1 MEAAAARRAR
11 RVSHARSRRGGVPVW
26 LAHPSYLCCAT
37 VGPSRNS
44 TTIQN
49 LTRVGLLSPS
59 RRRGDPLSA
68 LCALTFLS
76 TSSLVP
82 LLRCRSTRAA
92 FRRCAPAR
100 NMGRVCS
107 FCQVSATPQ
116 WRSGSRGQ
124 TLCNACGLRRRTA
137 DRSGGA
143 DGLCVSAVR
152 SGIRRSGRHGGGGR
166 RSPGRVGRVG
176 QGRKNDNSPQPT
188 ASSRQPVAARSV
200 FPACKPP
207 PSDTTASGASAGSPH
222 TARPTA
228 GTASPV
234 AATSPSALA
243 ATSPATGETPGSA
256 TCPAVRRDDV
266 AAVPAPASPSKTVQ
280 WGPSAP
286 LPQGGASKDV
296 GKALAGRFSD
306 GASVASVGAGGEPET
321 GTLAAVGLPPAAT
334 TPAHGPS
341 VARST
346 LRPDASTGVAS
357 FADRAAAVIALTR
370 RAAMSGRLFLASSTD
385 TAFPRSSSL
394 MTPETRAPLPL
405 AVAEG
410 LPPSHARVHH
420 APCAD
425 AGRPPALSWPRVCSV
440 SPPLSEGG
448 QQATAAACRGGIAG
462 PHESVPGPLRPAHGA
477 SAGRPLLSAVRPLRS
492 SSAADDFAGAPSAGA
507 FRQFTPY
514 QVGVSIASFAGVQLS
529 PGRQVELMNELTM
542 GAIEGNIAGIVAV
555 EEDISLVTAAIMTFC
570 HRTHRG
576 NLPYATE
583 CRVMRFLRRM
593 R

>member
-11 RVSHARSRRGGVPVW
+11 RVSHARLRRGGVPVW
-26 LAHPSYLCCAT
+26 VAHPSYLCCAT

-68 LCALTFLS
+68 PCALTFLS
-76 TSSLVP
+76 TPSLVP
-82 LLRCRSTRAA
+82 LLRCRSARTA
-92 FRRCAPAR
+92 FRLCAPAR

-107 FCQVSATPQ
+107 LCQVSATPQ
-116 WRSGSRGQ
+116 WRSGSQGQ
-124 TLCNACGLRRRTA
+124 TLCNACGLRRRIA
-137 DRSGGA
+137 DRSGGV
-143 DGLCVSAVR
+143 DGLHVSATR

-176 QGRKNDNSPQPT
+176 QVRNNDNSPQST

-200 FPACKPP
+200 FQTCKPP
-207 PSDTTASGASAGSPH
+207 PSDTTASGASSGSPH

-228 GTASPV
+228 ATASPA
-234 AATSPSALA
+234 AATSPSAVA
-243 ATSPATGETPGSA
+243 ATSLATGGTPGSA

-266 AAVPAPASPSKTVQ
+266 AAVPAPASPSTNLQ
-280 WGPSAP
+280 WGPSAA
-286 LPQGGASKDV
+286 LPQEGASKDV
-296 GKALAGRFSD
+296 AKALAGRGSD
-306 GASVASVGAGGEPET
+306 GASAASVGAGGAPDT
-321 GTLAAVGLPPAAT
+321 GTLAAVRLAPAAT
-334 TPAHGPS
+334 TPAHGS
-341 VARST
+341 AVARST

-370 RAAMSGRLFLASSTD
+370 RAAMSGRLFPASSTY

-405 AVAEG
+405 AVAG
-410 LPPSHARVHH
+410 RLPPSRARAHR
-420 APCAD
+420 APCPD
-425 AGRPPALSWPRVCSV
+425 AGRPLGLAWPGVCSA
-440 SPPLSEGG
+440 SPPLSDGG
-448 QQATAAACRGGIAG
+448 QQATPAACRGGIAG
-462 PHESVPGPLRPAHGA
+462 PHESVPGPPRPGHGA
-477 SAGRPLLSAVRPLRS
+477 SAGRPLLRAVRPPRS
-492 SSAADDFAGAPSAGA
+492 SSAADDFAGAPSAGD
-507 FRQFTPY
+507 FRLFTPY
-514 QVGVSIASFAGVQLS
+514 EVGASIASFAGVQLS

-576 NLPYATE
+576 KLPYATE
-583 CRVMRFLRRM
+583 CRVLRFLRRM